1 MTPST
6 NSRKQRLSLAPTS
19 AMRSDFSRKPCQREK
34 PQLNSDELFSGTRE
48 IHIRHNDDTYRL
60 TITKQGKLILT
71 K

>member
-6 NSRKQRLSLAPTS
+6 NSRKQRLSLSMPGTRPAYKKVPAS
-19 AMRSDFSRKPCQREK
+19 SGK
-34 PQLNSDELFSGTRE
+34 PQLKSDDLFIGTRE
-48 IHIRHNDDTYRL
+48 IHILHNDDTYRL

>member
-6 NSRKQRLSLAPTS
+6 NVRKQRLSLAS
-19 AMRSDFSRKPCQREK
+19 APARSVFSKPAVQTGKPELRSDT
-34 PQLNSDELFSGTRE
+34 LFNGTRE
-48 IHIRHNDDTYRL
+48 IHILHNDDTYRL

>member
-6 NSRKQRLSLAPTS
+6 NSRKQRLSLSMPGARPAYTKVPVS
-19 AMRSDFSRKPCQREK
+19 KGK
-34 PQLNSDELFSGTRE
+34 PQLKSDDLFSGTRE
-48 IHIRHNDDTYRL
+48 INILHNDDTYRL

>member
-6 NSRKQRLSLAPTS
+6 NIRKQRLSLAPAPAQAVFS
-19 AMRSDFSRKPCQREK
+19 KRSFQNKK
-34 PQLNSDELFSGTRE
+34 PQMSSDQLFSGTRE
-48 IHIRHNDDTYRL
+48 IHILHNEDTYRL